1 MPVRPC
7 QALGLQEGSI
17 LGTKTHS
24 QDFLFQ
30 AFNAN
35 IGDYNTMTINSF
47 TLVIIKWQLW
57 ILLKHFV
64 EFIMM
69 RKGYF

>member
-30 AFNAN
+30 ALNAN
-35 IGDYNTMTINSF
+35 IGDYDTMTINSF